1 MLSRRKPDVYMSY
14 VTLCG
19 VPKPDVVGVGG
30 SVGVKPLVYRQ

>member
-14 VTLCG
+14 VTLSG
-19 VPKPDVVGVGG
+19 VPKPEVVGVGG